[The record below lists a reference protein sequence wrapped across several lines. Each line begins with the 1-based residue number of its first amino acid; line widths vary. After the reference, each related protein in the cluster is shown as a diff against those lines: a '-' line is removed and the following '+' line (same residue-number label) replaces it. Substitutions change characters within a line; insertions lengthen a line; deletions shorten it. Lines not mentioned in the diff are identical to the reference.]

1 MRALAATVCCIVAS
15 LLFCLKPIVA
25 VGRDG
30 ISESSSRP
38 DLQTLETRAQNGEAQ
53 AQYALGKAYFLGQ
66 GVVKDDAKGL
76 AWSRLAADQGLAAAQ
91 TAVGVAYARGA
102 GVPKDYVV
110 AVAWWRKAADQG
122 NAAAAADLGLAYSRG
137 LGVPTDDTAAVA
149 WWRKGADSGDAKAQV
164 YLARALFRGKG
175 VQVDK
180 EQAVAWWRKA
190 AAKGNPKAETDL
202 GAAYML
208 GEGVPKDTAMAISL
222 WETAAEHGSKKAEEN
237 LKKVA
242 AGSAET
248 QRSRRTTTA
257 DPRVQDI
264 PHTASRVRSQTF
276 RSSDC
281 ESGHW
286 VESVTSDGEI
296 VKLEDGSVWQIESSD
311 AIDTALWLPTTDIV
325 ACEDMLINTED
336 NEKAEATRIR

>member
-1 MRALAATVCCIVAS
+1 L
-15 LLFCLKPIVA
+15 
-25 VGRDG
+25 
-30 ISESSSRP
+30 
-38 DLQTLETRAQNGEAQ
+38 
-53 AQYALGKAYFLGQ
+53 
-66 GVVKDDAKGL
+66 KDDAKGL
-76 AWSRLAADQGLAAAQ
+76 AWSRLAADQGLSAAQ

-122 NAAAAADLGLAYSRG
+122 NAAAAADLGLAYSHG

-180 EQAVAWWRKA
+180 EQAVTWWRKA
-190 AAKGNPKAETDL
+190 AAKGNARAETDL

-208 GEGVPKDTAMAISL
+208 GEGVPKDTTMAISL
-222 WETAAEHGSKKAEEN
+222 WETASKHGSKKAEEN

-242 AGSAET
+242 ADTAAT
-248 QRSRRTTTA
+248 QQLSRTTTTDSRA
-257 DPRVQDI
+257 QHI
-264 PHTASRVRSQTF
+264 PYNAGSRVRYQTF

-296 VKLEDGSVWQIESSD
+296 VKLEDGSVWQIESGD
-311 AIDTALWLPTTDIV
+311 EIDTALWLPTTDIV
-325 ACEDMLINTED
+325 ACDDMLINTED